1 MNPHHAL
8 HLLRRLLL
16 AVFCGLLPQAA
27 FSVDGEV
34 KPPDWQL
41 SKDGSHIIHR
51 SARAAWPR
59 CVEGM
64 QWTGRRC
71 SGKALWLDYGE
82 ALALARER
90 QKADGIAWRL
100 PLAKELQQL
109 AVQNELSSKAG
120 QALIPTVDHNWCWS
134 ATVSVGLRSSNPF
147 NYANVQRGVTERT
160 SNQLAILH
168 GWAVN
173 TATAE
178 AQGNILKR
186 TQMPVRLVRPIDE

>member
-8 HLLRRLLL
+8 RLLRRLLL

-27 FSVDGEV
+27 FSADSEV

-109 AVQNELSSKAG
+109 AVQNDLSSKAG
-120 QALIPTVDHNWCWS
+120 QALIPAVDHNWCWS

-147 NYANVQRGVTERT
+147 NYANVQRGVTERN
-160 SNQLAILH
+160 SNQLALLH

>member
-1 MNPHHAL
+1 MKSHHAL
-8 HLLRRLLL
+8 HLLRCLLL

-27 FSVDGEV
+27 FSADGEV

-71 SGKALWLDYGE
+71 SGKALWLDYGQ

-109 AVQNELSSKAG
+109 AVQNDLSSKAG
-120 QALIPTVDHNWCWS
+120 HALIPAVDHDWCWS

-147 NYANVQRGVTERT
+147 NYANVQRGVTERN
-160 SNQLAILH
+160 SNQLALLH

-173 TATAE
+173 TATAQ

-186 TQMPVRLVRPIDE
+186 TRMPVRLVRPIDG

>member
-8 HLLRRLLL
+8 LLLRRLLL

-27 FSVDGEV
+27 FSADGEV

-90 QKADGIAWRL
+90 QKADGMAWRL

-109 AVQNELSSKAG
+109 AVQNDLSSKAG
-120 QALIPTVDHNWCWS
+120 QALIPAVDHNWCWS

-147 NYANVQRGVTERT
+147 NYANVQRGVTERN
-160 SNQLAILH
+160 SNQLALLH

-178 AQGNILKR
+178 AQGNMLKR

>member
-8 HLLRRLLL
+8 LLLRRLLL

-27 FSVDGEV
+27 FSADGEV

-90 QKADGIAWRL
+90 QKADGMAWRL

-109 AVQNELSSKAG
+109 AVQNDLSSKAG
-120 QALIPTVDHNWCWS
+120 QALIPAVDHNWCWS

-147 NYANVQRGVTERT
+147 NYANVQRGVTERN
-160 SNQLAILH
+160 SNQLALLH